1 MKKYTRIF
9 IIGHPGAGKT
19 LLAQSLAAK
28 LGWDFIDADCGL
40 EYKIGRMIH
49 EIMGPKGTA
58 SFFNCQKEVLSNL
71 LKRENIVIATDANII
86 ESKEIAK
93 LLEKEYLVYLQVSLP
108 TQLER
113 LSRNPAPL
121 LLKSTEVDSFLQALH
136 DQRNRLYENLA
147 MMTINSNDNN
157 LEHHV
162 STIQEKITDAKSSK
176 ARTQINLEKK
186 DLTLFHKI
194 LHLPIPLTKQQA
206 KCVKL
211 LAQGKAAKEIAKE
224 LKTSY
229 RTVEGILAKVMEK
242 LGCHTSKELLA
253 LYHS

>member
-19 LLAQSLAAK
+19 LLAQSLATQ
-28 LGWDFIDADCGL
+28 LGWEFADADFGL
-40 EYKIGRMIH
+40 EYKIGRRVH
-49 EIMGPKGTA
+49 EIMGPKGAA
-58 SFFNCQKEVLSNL
+58 SFFKCQKDVLTSL
-71 LKRENIVIATDANII
+71 LKRENIVVATDANII
-86 ESKEIAK
+86 ESKEISK

-108 TQLER
+108 MQLDR
-113 LSRNPAPL
+113 LSRNPVPL
-121 LLKSTEVDSFLQALH
+121 LLKPMEIDAFLQALQS
-136 DQRNRLYENLA
+136 QRNSLYENLA
-147 MMTINSNDNN
+147 MITINSDDNN

-162 STIQEKITDAKSSK
+162 RTIQENITDAKSSK
-176 ARTQINLEKK
+176 SNIQLNLEKK
-186 DLTLFHKI
+186 DLTIFHKT
-194 LHLPIPLTKQQA
+194 LHTPISLTKQQA

-229 RTVEGILAKVMEK
+229 RTVEGNLAKVMEK